1 MTRLGCLAILCAALG
16 SGVFS
21 TASAD
26 DLFKRGRWANIA
38 SDQKAAEI
46 GDILTVV
53 VYQSAESRNAADND
67 ARRRRSL
74 DGAIKGGS
82 ADESG
87 QLSLNSDYGGHG
99 ETRRSESF
107 VTQISVSVQQVL
119 PNGDLVIGGDQ
130 LMNVNGEKTTI
141 QIRGRV
147 RPVDISG
154 DNQILSTRIADAQI
168 NYHGE
173 GFVSRN
179 SKSGVVGWVFGVL
192 GLGG

>member
-1 MTRLGCLAILCAALG
+1 MMRLGCLGVLCACLGASALPA
-16 SGVFS
+16 
-21 TASAD
+21 ASAD
-26 DLFKRGRWANIA
+26 DLFKRNRWANIA

-46 GDILTVV
+46 GDVLTVV
-53 VYQSAESRNAADND
+53 VYQNAESRNAADND

-74 DGAIKGGS
+74 DGAIKGGGT
-82 ADESG
+82 DESG
-87 QLSLNSDYGGHG
+87 QLSLNFDYGGHG

-107 VTQISVSVQQVL
+107 VTQISVSVQLVL
-119 PNGDLVIGGDQ
+119 ANGDLLIGGDQ

-147 RPVDISG
+147 RPADISG
-154 DNQILSTRIADAQI
+154 DNQVLSTRIADAQI

-179 SKSGVVGWVFGVL
+179 ARSGVVGWVFGVL